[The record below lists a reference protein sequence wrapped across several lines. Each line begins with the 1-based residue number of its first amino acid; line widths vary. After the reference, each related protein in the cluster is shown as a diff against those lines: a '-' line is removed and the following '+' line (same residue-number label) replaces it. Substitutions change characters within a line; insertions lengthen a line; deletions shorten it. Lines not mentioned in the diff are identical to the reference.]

1 MNALHTIKARYT
13 LTFVV
18 FIVLLV
24 IATVLGIRRFVTPM
38 LVDAGKQITLAQVGE
53 IGSRIKLEL
62 AQVQA
67 QSRSI
72 TQTIPLLDSDTID
85 RVLPGLVDQYGD
97 AKVFGGGIWPLPDKR
112 TPGRAK
118 HSTFY
123 HRDASGKLTLN
134 EHWNSA
140 ESLNYFEQPWHR
152 AGMQAPRGHCAW
164 AAAYQDEA
172 SAEPRTNCA
181 MTLYKDGEPYG
192 VSTIDL
198 TLGFFNALV
207 AQKEKDIHG
216 EVMVV
221 EADGKI
227 LSNQPEISGNI
238 VLKNVSDLAAQS
250 PFIATVQAA
259 LKVPNRAERYESEY
273 ESAGGE
279 DFTFF
284 LSPIEGTPWLLAAAL
299 PTSHLT
305 AKSDT
310 VLKTL
315 SWLQIPM
322 VIVLLLLM
330 LFALGQLMGRLGVL
344 KANIDSL
351 SAGDADLTRRI
362 ALKGHD
368 EVDDVGVSVNRFI
381 EYLQNM
387 MIDVSKA
394 TTQIAS
400 EIDHLK
406 QLSQQTNLALSRH
419 ASETDQAVTAI
430 TEMSSTADS
439 VAQSATE
446 TASFTQRANMNAQ
459 STREVVEDA
468 AGSVRALVDE
478 VDAATAKVQAMQD
491 DAQRI
496 NTVLGVIGEIAGQ
509 TNLLALNAAIEA
521 ARAGEQGRG
530 FAVVADE
537 VRALA
542 GRTQQSTSEINDMLT
557 RLQQGV
563 SSAVSAMEKTKSSCQ
578 ATADNTARVTQ
589 GLDEMVTSV
598 VHITDLST
606 QIATAAEEQSA
617 VSEEINRNMVAVREL
632 VEELVGS
639 GVSVDRSTEGL
650 MSSNQRLIAL
660 VQRFR
665 VH

>member
-1 MNALHTIKARYT
+1 M
-13 LTFVV
+13 
-18 FIVLLV
+18 
-24 IATVLGIRRFVTPM
+24 
-38 LVDAGKQITLAQVGE
+38 
-53 IGSRIKLEL
+53 
-62 AQVQA
+62 
-67 QSRSI
+67 
-72 TQTIPLLDSDTID
+72 
-85 RVLPGLVDQYGD
+85 
-97 AKVFGGGIWPLPDKR
+97 
-112 TPGRAK
+112 
-118 HSTFY
+118 
-123 HRDASGKLTLN
+123 
-134 EHWNSA
+134 
-140 ESLNYFEQPWHR
+140 
-152 AGMQAPRGHCAW
+152 
-164 AAAYQDEA
+164 
-172 SAEPRTNCA
+172 
-181 MTLYKDGEPYG
+181 
-192 VSTIDL
+192 
-198 TLGFFNALV
+198 
-207 AQKEKDIHG
+207 
-216 EVMVV
+216 MV
-221 EADGKI
+221 
-227 LSNQPEISGNI
+227 
-238 VLKNVSDLAAQS
+238 
-250 PFIATVQAA
+250 
-259 LKVPNRAERYESEY
+259 
-273 ESAGGE
+273 
-279 DFTFF
+279 
-284 LSPIEGTPWLLAAAL
+284 
-299 PTSHLT
+299 
-305 AKSDT
+305 
-310 VLKTL
+310 
-315 SWLQIPM
+315 
-322 VIVLLLLM
+322 
-330 LFALGQLMGRLGVL
+330 
-344 KANIDSL
+344 
-351 SAGDADLTRRI
+351 
-362 ALKGHD
+362 
-368 EVDDVGVSVNRFI
+368 
-381 EYLQNM
+381 
-387 MIDVSKA
+387 DVSKA

-400 EIDHLK
+400 EIGHLK

-617 VSEEINRNMVAVREL
+617 VSEEINKNMVAVREL